1 MASKTKKTIV
11 CFIILFL
18 IAIIIAITIM
28 EKKDNNILSL
38 PTQESE
44 TTTAAIIDENIV
56 GRWLTKNIV
65 VDYDGATIFSI
76 LELQFNSDGSLIV
89 YRTGYEFNVD
99 KTVYVEKLSKH
110 IIENYSS
117 DEIEDMLSQNKC
129 TSIYEFAE
137 KDYEDYINN
146 KEIKIEFMGYWQ
158 AKDGKL
164 YNWGQGFT
172 IEDSEAETY
181 QIKGDKML
189 VGDVEYTKIVYT
201 QGE

>member
-1 MASKTKKTIV
+1 MALKTKKTIV

-99 KTVYVEKLSKH
+99 KTVYVEKLSKY